1 MEKEYNPIE
10 LDDFAGEFDTPEK
23 VEEGGEYV
31 ESRLWYKLEKF
42 GKKLSFARDILA
54 LYQYIIDGS
63 VSWHRKSIVLG
74 ALIYFIAPI
83 DAIPDIAPLLGYL
96 DDLGV
101 ITAVLKFL
109 GSELIP
115 YYQKD

>member
-1 MEKEYNPIE
+1 MEREENPIE
-10 LDDFAGEFDTPEK
+10 LDDFEGDFDSPEK
-23 VEEGGEYV
+23 VKAGEEYV

-42 GKKLSFARDILA
+42 GKKLSFARDLLA
-54 LYQYIIDGS
+54 LYQYMLDKN
-63 VSWHRKSIVLG
+63 VSWHRKSIVVG

-83 DAIPDIAPLLGYL
+83 DTIPDIAPLIGYL

-115 YYQKD
+115 YYEND